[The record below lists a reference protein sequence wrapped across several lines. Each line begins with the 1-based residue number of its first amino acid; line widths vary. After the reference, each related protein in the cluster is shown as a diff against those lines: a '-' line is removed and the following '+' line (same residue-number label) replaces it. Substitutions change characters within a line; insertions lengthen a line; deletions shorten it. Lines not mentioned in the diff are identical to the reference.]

1 MLIKCLEVGFMETNC
16 YILTD
21 ENTLDCAIIDPG
33 DESNTVLD
41 YIEDNNLHPVAV
53 FLTHGHYDHT
63 GAVDA
68 VAEDLNVPVW
78 INEKDTVPGSR
89 PARYKY
95 RREGTKSYRDGD
107 ILKVGELGVLV
118 LETPGH
124 SPGSVTLLCG
134 NAMFSGDTLFRG
146 SCGRVD
152 LEDGDLNK
160 MLASLNR
167 LGKLKQ
173 DYEVYPGHGESS
185 TLDRERRFNQY
196 MIYAAEKK

>member
-68 VAEDLNVPVW
+68 VADELHVPVW

-167 LGKLKQ
+167 LSKLKQ

-196 MIYAAEKK
+196 MLYAAEKK

>member
-1 MLIKCLEVGFMETNC
+1 MLIKCLEVGMLETNC

-41 YIEDNNLHPVAV
+41 NIEDNNLRPVAI

-63 GAVDA
+63 GAVDTI
-68 VAEDLNVPVW
+68 AEELNIPVW
-78 INEKDTVPGSR
+78 INEKDTVPGSI

-95 RREGTKSYRDGD
+95 RREGTRSYKDGD
-107 ILKVGELGVLV
+107 IVKVGELGVLV

-152 LEDGDLNK
+152 LEDGDLNQ
-160 MLASLNR
+160 MLASLKR
-167 LGKLKQ
+167 LGKLRQ
-173 DYEVYPGHGESS
+173 NYEVYPGHMDPS
-185 TLDRERRFNQY
+185 TLEREREFNY
-196 MIYAAEKK
+196 YCRAAIRN